1 LLAQRDIRSPA
12 MRVPTVPA
20 VVLLVLATG
29 ACNRDYPNPFSQST
43 SSQPPPASAA
53 IIFTSGQWSETAG
66 AGREIYSMN
75 LDGSALTRLTTCNNG
90 DQPCDTAEVTS
101 APDRIRVYARR
112 SLGDPLS
119 LPALVYLDL
128 ARSVGQEVIPT
139 TVATSSI
146 DWSPADGVI
155 VYTGRG
161 EAGADDIYAMDVNG
175 MNNRNLTQSGTVRE
189 RAIRIDPTGSV
200 AAYERLEGLSTG
212 KSRIFIFQNTATQI
226 PVTSGG
232 DGTDILPVTNYVV
245 GSDTDPD
252 YSPDGRSLVFR
263 RLTSVGNGGLG
274 TWDICTVTIT
284 GTNLTVIATGNLF
297 RGAPDWGSRGI
308 VFTETDVAAGTSRV
322 VVMQP
327 DGSGRQV
334 PFTQAA
340 RFNIGTAR
348 WLP

>member
-1 LLAQRDIRSPA
+1 
-12 MRVPTVPA
+12 MRVPA
-20 VVLLVLATG
+20 LSSVVALVLTTG
-29 ACNRDYPNPFSQST
+29 ACNRDYPNPFSQAT
-43 SSQPPPASAA
+43 SSQAPPASAA
-53 IIFTSGQWSETAG
+53 IIFTSGQWSTTAG
-66 AGREIYSMN
+66 AGREVYAMD
-75 LDGSALTRLTTCNNG
+75 LDGSGLTRLTTCNG
-90 DQPCDTAEVTS
+90 GEQPCDNAEVST
-101 APDRIRVYARR
+101 APDRIRVYVRR
-112 SLGDPLS
+112 SLGDPLT

-139 TVATSSI
+139 TVASSSV
-146 DWSPADGVI
+146 DWSPVDGVI

-161 EAGADDIYAMDVNG
+161 AAGAEDLYAMDVNG
-175 MNNRNLTQSGTVRE
+175 ANNRNLTESDTVRE
-189 RAIRIDPTGSV
+189 RAARIDPTGSV

-212 KSRIFIFQNTATQI
+212 KSRIYIFQNTATQI

-232 DGTDILPVTNYVV
+232 PGTEVLAATNYVV

-263 RLTSVGNGGLG
+263 RLTSAGNGGLG
-274 TWDICTVTIT
+274 SWDICTVTTT
-284 GTNLTVIATGNLF
+284 GTNLTVIATGNLH
-297 RGAPDWGSRGI
+297 RGAPDWGTRGI
-308 VFTETDVAAGTSRV
+308 VFTETDVAEGSSKV